1 MATTT
6 KKDPVFVVVQL
17 SGGNDFMNTVI
28 PYTNPLYYDN
38 RTFLNIPEE
47 DVLPLD
53 STLGWHPEMG
63 PFKELYDR
71 GMVAIVQGI
80 GYPDSNRSHFRGMD
94 IWHTCEPDTLGT
106 EGWLARVIRDID
118 PHKENVITAVSM
130 GPALF
135 RALVGPGIPVAT
147 VENIDSYGMLTGLT
161 PEEKLSRVLSRY
173 RRMYSPA
180 IGTGPVMDYLG
191 QTGLDALEGADILS
205 AAPANYSSNIEYADT
220 SVGKKL
226 KGIAQIHL
234 AGLGSRIFYLDHSGF
249 DTHADQVATHARLW
263 GEVSTAIRDF
273 FDDLASH
280 NAAENVVMFLFSEF
294 GRRVHDNGGG
304 TDHGAGGVCL
314 AIGKGVK
321 GGQYGEYPSTRPSD
335 LDQGDLIPAT
345 DFRSVYTTLVED
357 WMGLDAVSVVGGNFE
372 KPEFI
377 LK

>member
-1 MATTT
+1 
-6 KKDPVFVVVQL
+6 
-17 SGGNDFMNTVI
+17 
-28 PYTNPLYYDN
+28 
-38 RTFLNIPEE
+38 
-47 DVLPLD
+47 
-53 STLGWHPEMG
+53 
-63 PFKELYDR
+63 
-71 GMVAIVQGI
+71 
-80 GYPDSNRSHFRGMD
+80 
-94 IWHTCEPDTLGT
+94 
-106 EGWLARVIRDID
+106 
-118 PHKENVITAVSM
+118 
-130 GPALF
+130 
-135 RALVGPGIPVAT
+135 
-147 VENIDSYGMLTGLT
+147 
-161 PEEKLSRVLSRY
+161 
-173 RRMYSPA
+173 MYSPA

-205 AAPANYSSNIEYADT
+205 AAPANYSSSIEYADT
-220 SVGKKL
+220 SVAKKL

-249 DTHADQVATHARLW
+249 DTHADQVVTHARLW
-263 GEVSTAIRDF
+263 EEVSTAIRDF
-273 FDDLASH
+273 FDDLESH
-280 NAAENVVMFLFSEF
+280 DAADNVVMFLFSEF

-345 DFRSVYTTLVED
+345 DFRSVYSTLVED

>member
-1 MATTT
+1 MT
-6 KKDPVFVVVQL
+6 
-17 SGGNDFMNTVI
+17 GGNDYLNTVV
-28 PYTNPLYYDN
+28 PHSDPLYRDYRPSVGVLD
-38 RTFLNIPEE
+38 E
-47 DVLPLD
+47 DVLRLD
-53 STLGWHPEMG
+53 DQVGFHPAMAPIQKMYQDG
-63 PFKELYDR
+63 D
-71 GMVAIVQGI
+71 VAIIHGV
-80 GYPDSNRSHFRGMD
+80 GYENSPRSHFRSMD

-205 AAPANYSSNIEYADT
+205 AAPANYSSSIEYADT
-220 SVGKKL
+220 SVAKKL

-249 DTHADQVATHARLW
+249 DTHADQVVTHARLW
-263 GEVSTAIRDF
+263 EEVSTAIRDF
-273 FDDLASH
+273 SMTSNHTTRQITWSCSCSRSLDGGCTITVEELITALVGCALLLVKESKVDSTASIHRQDLVTLIREISFQQRIS
-280 NAAENVVMFLFSEF
+280 AAY
-294 GRRVHDNGGG
+294 
-304 TDHGAGGVCL
+304 TA
-314 AIGKGVK
+314 
-321 GGQYGEYPSTRPSD
+321 PSLKTGWVSMPSP
-335 LDQGDLIPAT
+335 LSVET
-345 DFRSVYTTLVED
+345 SRSLN
-357 WMGLDAVSVVGGNFE
+357 SS
-372 KPEFI
+372 
-377 LK
+377 